1 MIRGHSTIGSV
12 MHERARDDGLARISL
27 SVDADNPAKR
37 RYAALGYADFE
48 PDDGLGRMV
57 LDLG

>member
-1 MIRGHSTIGSV
+1 MDAL
-12 MHERARDDGLARISL
+12 HEHGRSAGLARVSL

-37 RYAALGYADFE
+37 LYARLGYVNHE

-57 LDLG
+57 LEL